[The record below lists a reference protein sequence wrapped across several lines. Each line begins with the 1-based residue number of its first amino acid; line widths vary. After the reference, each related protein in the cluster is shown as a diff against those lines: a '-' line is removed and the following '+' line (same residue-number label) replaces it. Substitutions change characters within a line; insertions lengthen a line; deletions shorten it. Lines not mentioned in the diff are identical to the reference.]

1 MGRQLGGQAGRGVT
15 SDGALASARHL
26 SEVASLLCLKWSYG
40 QSMLVPMVRN
50 P

>member
-1 MGRQLGGQAGRGVT
+1 MCDGRAP
-15 SDGALASARHL
+15 DEPLAVIRHL

-40 QSMLVPMVRN
+40 QLVLVPMVRN